1 MGDQQVV
8 RRLEG
13 RGARVEASTRRNA
26 RRQWKLAASIGA
38 LAVIASA
45 CALLS
50 DDPNLKYID
59 PADADNPRHFMVL
72 PVNLT
77 IKTPA
82 EFEPVLDDMFGA
94 IAGYIRSRGD
104 SIETLSRED
113 AVARWA
119 ASIREVKESDALEDN
134 FRSAMRVFVT
144 SLAETHTFNALISP
158 SVVYRTTKTR
168 ERTVKWDG
176 VFRKM
181 KVINLSDQGKK
192 KGLAR
197 SFTVDIGGVSLHV
210 MVFEPG
216 GGVIFQKYGGLD
228 LAHNVDMTSAEFT
241 MTPSLVLKV
250 DLLRDSEH
258 LDEGMGKAFDPYFPR
273 H

>member
-1 MGDQQVV
+1 VGDQQVV

-13 RGARVEASTRRNA
+13 RGSHVEARTGRKI
-26 RRQWKLAASIGA
+26 RRQWKLAVSIGA
-38 LAVIASA
+38 LAAFASA
-45 CALLS
+45 CALLP

-59 PADADNPRHFMVL
+59 PADADKPRHFIVL
-72 PVNLT
+72 PINLT
-77 IKTPA
+77 VKTPP
-82 EFEPVLDDMFGA
+82 ELESVLDHMFGA
-94 IAGYIRSRGD
+94 IAGYIRGRGD

-119 ASIREVKESDALEDN
+119 AAIREVKESDALEDN
-134 FRSAMRVFVT
+134 FESAMRVFVT
-144 SLAETHTFNALISP
+144 GLAEAHTFNALISP
-158 SVVYRTTKTR
+158 SVIYRTTKTR

-210 MVFEPG
+210 MIFDPG
-216 GGVIFQKYGGLD
+216 GSLIFQKYGGLD

-250 DLLRDSEH
+250 DLLKDSEH
-258 LDEGMGKAFDPYFPR
+258 LDEGIGKAFDPYFPR
-273 H
+273 R